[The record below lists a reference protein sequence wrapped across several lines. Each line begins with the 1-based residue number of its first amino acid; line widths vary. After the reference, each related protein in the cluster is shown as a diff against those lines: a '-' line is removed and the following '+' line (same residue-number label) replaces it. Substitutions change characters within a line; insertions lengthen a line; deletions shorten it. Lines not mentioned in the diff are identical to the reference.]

1 MSRLGTDF
9 DCADDIT
16 VDLRL
21 ARDERLATIQ
31 ALYRRLT
38 VSSLWYDRSYG
49 LGVFRY
55 TLEGGLTSAQISAE
69 IQRQLLLDERVQ
81 WVGTQVLNTRI
92 DISVRLHSDPSFPL
106 TLSID
111 RVTGKL
117 LPGVERS
124 GYIPET

>member
-16 VDLRL
+16 VDLRV
-21 ARDERLATIQ
+21 ARDDRLATIQ

-38 VSSLWYDRSYG
+38 QSSLWYDKAYG

-55 TLEGGLTSAQISAE
+55 TLEGGLTTAVISAE

-81 WVGTQVLNTRI
+81 WVGTTVLNTRI

-117 LPGVERS
+117 LPDVEPVA
-124 GYIPET
+124 YAPET